1 MAADRQAILLSKQ
14 FLHPQ
19 EAKASKNQGT
29 HLQQSP
35 KPRGVEE
42 IIQETHSIHIS
53 AVEQIQLLQHKPQDL
68 GEA

>member
-14 FLHPQ
+14 FLRPQ

-42 IIQETHSIHIS
+42 IVQETHSIHIS